1 MLEFSSS
8 SACFIGGKVEL
19 INSPQKRILFQ
30 TRYQGGEQEII
41 IGVIKINKFLE
52 MLKSK
57 KIFFNVCYIVESDSY

>member
-1 MLEFSSS
+1 MLDFMLAYIWCDFKNYLYSVYLVYLIEFSSS

-41 IGVIKINKFLE
+41 IGVIKNE
-52 MLKSK
+52 
-57 KIFFNVCYIVESDSY
+57 